1 LYFIP
6 LHPVNLHHPKRIL
19 AIPLVSPRATEKE
32 KLTTSRNSHPRR
44 ESSNSQHIGRGGGG
58 NIFKPSKEEL
68 EKSKLN
74 ESAIADEDVKDNNNN
89 KKGGLSGLADKAKE
103 LLGGKK
109 SGEEKR

>member
-1 LYFIP
+1 MKSQ
-6 LHPVNLHHPKRIL
+6 NE
-19 AIPLVSPRATEKE
+19 TEKG
-32 KLTTSRNSHPRR
+32 KLTDTLNSHPRR

-58 NIFKPSKEEL
+58 NVFKPSKEEL

-74 ESAIADEDVKDNNNN
+74 ESAIADEDVKDN

-103 LLGGKK
+103 FLGGGKK